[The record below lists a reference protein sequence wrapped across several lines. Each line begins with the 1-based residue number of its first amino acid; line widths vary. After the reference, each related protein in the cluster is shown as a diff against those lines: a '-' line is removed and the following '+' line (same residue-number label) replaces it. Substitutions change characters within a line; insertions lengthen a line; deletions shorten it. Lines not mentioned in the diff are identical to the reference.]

1 MQIEFRKVPFTPKE
15 FSLELDSVKL
25 EGTFC
30 KMSPTLAKV
39 EATLAG
45 PTAVDCCRCGAEY
58 TIELNENLEFLLSN
72 KVYEDESELENLVIE
87 IENDMIDFNEI
98 IESEISSIRSDY
110 HICALCLENKDSI
123 EKEY

>member
-1 MQIEFRKVPFTPKE
+1 MQIEFRKVPFTAKD
-15 FSLELDSVKL
+15 FTVELDSVKL

-39 EATLAG
+39 EATLVG
-45 PTAVDCCRCGAEY
+45 PTPVDCCRCGVEY

-72 KVYEDESELENLVIE
+72 RVYEDESELENLVIE

-110 HICALCLENKDSI
+110 HICTLCSENKDSI

>member
-1 MQIEFRKVPFTPKE
+1 MQIEFRKVPFTAKE
-15 FSLELDSVKL
+15 FIAELDSVKL

-45 PTAVDCCRCGAEY
+45 PASVDCCRCGLEY

-72 KVYEDESELENLVIE
+72 RVYEDDSELENLVIE
-87 IENDMIDFNEI
+87 IENDIIDFDEL

-110 HICALCLENKDSI
+110 HICALCLNNKDDI

>member
-1 MQIEFRKVPFTPKE
+1 MQIEFRKVPFTAKE
-15 FSLELDSVKL
+15 FITELDSVKL

-30 KMSPTLAKV
+30 KMSPTLTKV
-39 EATLAG
+39 EATLVG
-45 PTAVDCCRCGAEY
+45 PTSVDCCRCGVEY

-72 KVYEDESELENLVIE
+72 RVYEDDSELENLVIE
-87 IENDMIDFNEI
+87 IENDIIDFDEL

-110 HICALCLENKDSI
+110 HTCALCLDNKDNI

>member
-15 FSLELDSVKL
+15 FTTELDSVKL

-39 EATLAG
+39 EATLVG
-45 PTAVDCCRCGAEY
+45 STSVDCCRCGIEY
-58 TIELNENLEFLLSN
+58 TIDLNENLEFLLSN
-72 KVYEDESELENLVIE
+72 RVYEDESELENLVIE

>member
-39 EATLAG
+39 EATLVG

-58 TIELNENLEFLLSN
+58 TIDLNENLEFLLSN

>member
-1 MQIEFRKVPFTPKE
+1 MQIEFRKVPFTAKE
-15 FSLELDSVKL
+15 FNVELDSVKL

-39 EATLAG
+39 EATLVG
-45 PTAVDCCRCGAEY
+45 STSVDCCRCGAEY
-58 TIELNENLEFLLSN
+58 TINLNENLEFLLSN
-72 KVYEDESELENLVIE
+72 RVYEDESELENLVIE
-87 IENDMIDFNEI
+87 IENDMIDFDEI

>member
-15 FSLELDSVKL
+15 FSTILDSVKL

-39 EATLAG
+39 EATLVG
-45 PTAVDCCRCGAEY
+45 STTVECCRCGDEY
-58 TIELNENLEFLLSN
+58 TVNVNENLDFLLSN
-72 KVYEDESELENLVIE
+72 TVYEDESLLEDLVIE
-87 IENDMIDFNEI
+87 IENDIIDFDEI
-98 IESEISSIRSDY
+98 IESEISSIKSDY
-110 HICALCLENKDSI
+110 HICKVCLENKEDI

>member
-1 MQIEFRKVPFTPKE
+1 MQIEFRKVPFTAKE
-15 FSLELDSVKL
+15 FNVELNSVKL

-39 EATLAG
+39 QATLVG
-45 PTAVDCCRCGAEY
+45 PISVDCCRCGVEY
-58 TIELNENLEFLLSN
+58 TIELNEELDFLLSN
-72 KVYEDESELENLVIE
+72 RVYEDESELENLVIE
-87 IENDMIDFNEI
+87 IENDIIDFDEI

-110 HICALCLENKDSI
+110 HICTLCLENKDSI

>member
-1 MQIEFRKVPFTPKE
+1 
-15 FSLELDSVKL
+15 
-25 EGTFC
+25 
-30 KMSPTLAKV
+30 
-39 EATLAG
+39 
-45 PTAVDCCRCGAEY
+45 
-58 TIELNENLEFLLSN
+58 
-72 KVYEDESELENLVIE
+72 VYEDESELENLVIE